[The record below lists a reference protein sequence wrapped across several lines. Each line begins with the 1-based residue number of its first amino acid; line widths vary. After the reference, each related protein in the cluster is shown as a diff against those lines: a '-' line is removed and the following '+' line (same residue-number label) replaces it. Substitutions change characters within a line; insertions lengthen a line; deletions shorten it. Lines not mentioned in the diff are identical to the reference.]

1 MNCSSGTWRLQV
13 SSSCI
18 TASQLEEE
26 EIFHQGHLSRLGVWG
41 VKPAVWV
48 SPNNIS
54 PLTVQ
59 FLMAVQT
66 GRHSKE
72 RDGAWRES
80 CRRKLV
86 SKELVKVGA
95 SCVVVPMHVHNRA
108 SCLTGI
114 MYFCCVPHALLSAS
128 NSHKWLYKS
137 TLKES
142 FVITVDADLP
152 ESTKM
157 NISWSGPR
165 NSKWCTRIEKYFNV
179 WLALDFFFSFVS
191 SWQNCSTGIF
201 FSVFILLLNPCWVTR
216 NIVVVYLSCCSFQL
230 QITYTIIQ
238 AIDWVFL

>member
-1 MNCSSGTWRLQV
+1 
-13 SSSCI
+13 
-18 TASQLEEE
+18 
-26 EIFHQGHLSRLGVWG
+26 
-41 VKPAVWV
+41 
-48 SPNNIS
+48 
-54 PLTVQ
+54 
-59 FLMAVQT
+59 MAVQT

-80 CRRKLV
+80 YRRKLV
-86 SKELVKVGA
+86 SKELVKVWA

-157 NISWSGPR
+157 NISWSGPK

-179 WLALDFFFSFVS
+179 WLALDFFFSLLFRAGRIAP
-191 SWQNCSTGIF
+191 WEF
-201 FSVFILLLNPCWVTR
+201 FSPFSFFSWIPAESHVILLLCIW
-216 NIVVVYLSCCSFQL
+216 VVVVFSYKSRILLYKLLIESFFKFIPTHGLIETCAISILLLPAAMWWTAL
-230 QITYTIIQ
+230 QILL
-238 AIDWVFL
+238 FLESFVSVLLSWKRGLKCD